1 MGEIQKIKYA
11 LVGAGSRARMFIDP
25 LATIYQQHGELVALV
40 DPNPGRLNL
49 HKRTLIEEMGYGE
62 VNTYPT
68 EEFDR
73 MVKETKPDVVIVT
86 TVDAVHHEYIIRA
99 MELGCDVIT
108 EKPITTDAT
117 KCNAI
122 MDTVRRTGRRLRVA
136 FNYRWSPGTTR
147 VREVLSEGTIGDLV
161 HVDME
166 YWLNTSHG
174 ADYFRRWHREKQNSG
189 GLIVHKATHHF
200 DLVNWWI
207 DAIPD
212 SVYGV
217 GRLAFY
223 GRQNAEAR
231 GETVVYDRYS
241 GQETSSDPFAIDI
254 SIDARMK
261 ELYMDNEKYDGY
273 LRDRNVFSDGITIED
288 SMSLVVKYRTGVVL
302 NYSLNAFLPR
312 EGFRVAFNG
321 TKGRIEYEEN
331 HSSNIVAAD
340 SKKTGMESSWSP
352 RLVVY
357 PMFGEQ
363 YEVDIPLAKG
373 GHGGGDRLLQRQI
386 FDVSAE
392 PDVLKRDA
400 GHQQGAASAV
410 IGFAANNSFDN
421 GEVISIS
428 EICPALDGA
437 NRLSE
442 LE

>member
-1 MGEIQKIKYA
+1 MRVNNNHQMRVNNHLLRLLKNNEI
-11 LVGAGSRARMFIDP
+11 
-25 LATIYQQHGELVALV
+25 
-40 DPNPGRLNL
+40 
-49 HKRTLIEEMGYGE
+49 
-62 VNTYPT
+62 
-68 EEFDR
+68 
-73 MVKETKPDVVIVT
+73 
-86 TVDAVHHEYIIRA
+86 
-99 MELGCDVIT
+99 
-108 EKPITTDAT
+108 
-117 KCNAI
+117 
-122 MDTVRRTGRRLRVA
+122 LR
-136 FNYRWSPGTTR
+136 
-147 VREVLSEGTIGDLV
+147 
-161 HVDME
+161 
-166 YWLNTSHG
+166 
-174 ADYFRRWHREKQNSG
+174 Q
-189 GLIVHKATHHF
+189 
-200 DLVNWWI
+200 
-207 DAIPD
+207 
-212 SVYGV
+212 VYV
-217 GRLAFY
+217 
-223 GRQNAEAR
+223 
-231 GETVVYDRYS
+231 
-241 GQETSSDPFAIDI
+241 
-254 SIDARMK
+254 
-261 ELYMDNEKYDGY
+261 DNEKYDGY

-331 HSSNIVAAD
+331 HSPNIVAAD
-340 SKKTGMESSWSP
+340 SKKNGMESGWSP

-363 YEVDIPLAKG
+363 FEVEIPLAKG

-428 EICPALDGA
+428 EICPELDGA

>member
-1 MGEIQKIKYA
+1 MGEIQKVKYA

-25 LATIYQQHGELVALV
+25 LATIYQQHGDLVALV
-40 DPNPGRLNL
+40 DPNPGRLEL

-147 VREVLSEGTIGDLV
+147 VREVLAEGTIGDLV

-231 GETVVYDRYS
+231 GETVAYDRYS

-254 SIDARMK
+254 SIDSRMK

-331 HSSNIVAAD
+331 HSPNIVAAD
-340 SKKTGMESSWSP
+340 LKKTGMESGWSP

-363 YEVDIPLAKG
+363 FEVEIPLAKG

-410 IGFAANNSFDN
+410 IGFAANKSFDN

-428 EICPALDGA
+428 EICPELDGA